1 LPTAGWSVRYASI
14 RGAGAMGAGGE
25 AALRIAVNASV
36 VWRKVSMAVGGARAS
51 RAVKASSPK
60 TRGKGYA

>member
-1 LPTAGWSVRYASI
+1 
-14 RGAGAMGAGGE
+14 MGAGGE